1 MIEEEIF
8 LDEQE
13 QELQVSLLSDEDFT
27 VGAWAAP
34 GMVAVGSASFVG
46 LGIAVIIAILK
57 RGT

>member
-1 MIEEEIF
+1 MNDEII
-8 LDEQE
+8 LENEQE

-27 VGAWAAP
+27 VGAWAAA